1 MTIIERLLYPQP
13 QKAFIMLKKI
23 LMGTALCAA
32 LASQAAWAKESAAIT
47 AYKSALC
54 TGVAMIDSDN
64 VAYVYDG
71 IPDKKLDQLQAKN
84 LQAYKKALNE
94 TMQLDNATLNKS
106 ITVAQQLVLS
116 KSDLKSLA
124 NAMKQAGQSKADAAE
139 IMKNSSFKSCVQ
151 TLNKVQF

>member
-1 MTIIERLLYPQP
+1 MTIIERLLYPQR